1 MKAITRL
8 RRLARTAVSETW
20 QVSVAGQLAVFR
32 QDLPGAARL
41 GLDRASELAVLRA
54 AYREGLGPAVL
65 DTDPDTGLLLTTW
78 LPGEPC
84 TAATLRNPAQLA
96 AAGSLLRR
104 LHAVPWNGPALDLAA
119 AIERY
124 GRLAGVDAGALVAD
138 SVALLAAAPVISPTG
153 DALCLCHNDPSPGNL
168 ILAADP
174 GPPQLSLVDWE
185 YAARHVPWF
194 DLAVLASEAGQRPA
208 ERPAERPADGT
219 GPDLRVALLSAYL
232 GRPPD
237 DRERRTLRDWMD
249 FYGKVA
255 ALWHLALRSLGTAGP
270 DPDPVSGR

>member
-1 MKAITRL
+1 MQVITRL
-8 RRLARTAVSETW
+8 RCLARTAVSETW
-20 QVSVAGQLAVFR
+20 QVSVGGELAVLR

-41 GLDRASELAVLRA
+41 GLDRAGELAVLRA

-65 DTDPDTGLLLTTW
+65 DADPDTGLLLTTW

-84 TAATLRNPAQLA
+84 TAAGLRNPAQLA

-124 GRLAGVDAGALVAD
+124 GRLGRADTRALVAEA
-138 SVALLAAAPVISPTG
+138 SALLAAAPVISPTNE
-153 DALCLCHNDPSPGNL
+153 ALCLCHNDPSPGNL

-174 GPPQLSLVDWE
+174 GPPQLRLVDWE

-194 DLAVLASEAGQRPA
+194 DLVVLASEAGMGT
-208 ERPAERPADGT
+208 ADGAAS
-219 GPDLRVALLSAYL
+219 DLRVALLAAYL
-232 GRPPD
+232 GRPPGD
-237 DRERRTLRDWMD
+237 QECRTLRDWTD
-249 FYGKVA
+249 FYARVA
-255 ALWHLALRSLGTAGP
+255 ALWHLAVASLATAGP
-270 DPDPVSGR
+270 DPDPM